1 MNQPRTGPIHL
12 VWEWLSAQAA
22 CHSFIPALLGMMIG
36 SQSTSNRW
44 IGAQLGW
51 LSGAAVYARVLSVAS
66 GGARPC
72 AAHSLCT
79 PVSVNNGTSVLLHL
93 PSHWNSE
100 FPRSS
105 PALPCSLTAV
115 LAAWLQ
121 SRTAFRQT
129 SILDFCDQIVIT
141 TQAESISAEISTR
154 GDITRAVVVKD
165 GGVYERC

>member
-1 MNQPRTGPIHL
+1 MNQPRTCPIHL

-22 CHSFIPALLGMMIG
+22 CHSFIPALLRMMIG

-44 IGAQLGW
+44 IGAQPRW

-72 AAHSLCT
+72 VAHSPCT

-100 FPRSS
+100 FPQSS
-105 PALPCSLTAV
+105 PALPCFLAAV

-129 SILDFCDQIVIT
+129 SILDFFCYQIVIT
-141 TQAESISAEISTR
+141 TQLK
-154 GDITRAVVVKD
+154 VFLWK
-165 GGVYERC
+165 